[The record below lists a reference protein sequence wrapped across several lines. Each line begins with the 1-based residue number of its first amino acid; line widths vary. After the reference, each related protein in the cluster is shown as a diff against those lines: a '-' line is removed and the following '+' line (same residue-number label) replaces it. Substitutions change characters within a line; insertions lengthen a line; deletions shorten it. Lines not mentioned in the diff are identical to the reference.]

1 MAGDHRDD
9 PLAYGDYYQGGRG
22 AQGHSGDEN
31 YQEGERGLIG
41 DTFRKLHSFY
51 KPQQQD
57 QNTPPPLHGSA
68 PNAPPI
74 SSGGPQPS
82 SGAGSSLFDKLHGAV
97 HGLGSELN
105 QRLSGR
111 YNAIP
116 PSSGLVGSVGTATS
130 QNASQH
136 RYGSFAGTK
145 LGNDAKWYV
154 DGCGYMWAVSRALE
168 QAQESIWILDCKKPS
183 YFLRGF
189 ITLEYGHCV
198 FDNTEV
204 SVNCFRASP

>member
-22 AQGHSGDEN
+22 AQGNDGAEN

-57 QNTPPPLHGSA
+57 QNAPPPLHSST
-68 PNAPPI
+68 PNAPPYSI
-74 SSGGPQPS
+74 GGQQSS
-82 SGAGSSLFDKLHGAV
+82 SGAGSSLFDKFHGVV

-105 QRLSGR
+105 QRLTGR
-111 YNAIP
+111 YNTTS
-116 PSSGLVGSVGTATS
+116 PSSGLGGSSGTAAS

-145 LGNDAKWYV
+145 FGNDAKWYV

-168 QAQESIWILDCKKPS
+168 QARESIWILDCKKETPILS
-183 YFLRGF
+183 ARLDKG
-189 ITLEYGHCV
+189 TVH
-198 FDNTEV
+198 
-204 SVNCFRASP
+204 

>member
-1 MAGDHRDD
+1 MAADNQDD

-22 AQGHSGDEN
+22 APHGNDGAEN

-57 QNTPPPLHGSA
+57 QNAPPPLHGSA
-68 PNAPPI
+68 Q
-74 SSGGPQPS
+74 QPS
-82 SGAGSSLFDKLHGAV
+82 SAAGSSLFDKFHGVV

-111 YNAIP
+111 YDATS
-116 PSSGLVGSVGTATS
+116 PSSGLGGSSGTTV
-130 QNASQH
+130 NPDASQH

-145 LGNDAKWYV
+145 FGNDAKWYV

-168 QAQESIWILDCKKPS
+168 QAMESIWILDCKKKPP
-183 YFLRGF
+183 YYLRGW
-189 ITLEYGHCV
+189 IRKLYNE
-198 FDNTEV
+198 
-204 SVNCFRASP
+204 

>member
-9 PLAYGDYYQGGRG
+9 PLAYGDYYQGERG
-22 AQGHSGDEN
+22 AQGNNGVEN

-57 QNTPPPLHGSA
+57 QNIPPPLHGSA
-68 PNAPPI
+68 PNAPPN

-111 YNAIP
+111 YN
-116 PSSGLVGSVGTATS
+116 PSSGLGGSVGTAAS

-168 QAQESIWILDCKKPS
+168 QARESIWTLYCKESS

-189 ITLEYGHCV
+189 ITLE
-198 FDNTEV
+198 
-204 SVNCFRASP
+204 